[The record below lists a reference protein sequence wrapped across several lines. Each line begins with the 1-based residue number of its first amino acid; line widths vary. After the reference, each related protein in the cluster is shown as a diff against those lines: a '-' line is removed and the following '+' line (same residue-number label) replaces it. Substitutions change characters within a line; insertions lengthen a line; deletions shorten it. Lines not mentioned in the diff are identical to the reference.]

1 MSVLAPKVKGVAV
14 RSGKFVDQ
22 IIFKFDDNSQ
32 IFWGHTGS
40 TTVFGNT
47 RGSLSYWALAEDDY
61 IVQVNVRQGAYVD
74 AIQFVTAK
82 GNVSPFYGGRG
93 GNYKELRAESN
104 CEVLGVL
111 PCRTGHADPLY
122 GLFSRIVGG
131 TIPPMYLCA
140 GNLSQLDRGSSP
152 YNGYT
157 YGGHK
162 QVEMK
167 VVLYRRD
174 LEKALKNPNLDPKVK
189 AAILKVLD
197 FPGVQFVGKIAIG
210 QIVSRALDA
219 GFTGEALPLGLIK
232 QLKTNG
238 FCAGLKGFAV
248 ESLQQNSQVFGS
260 IAGVLLAHIVAPIYA
275 AQGKGE
281 EAASLAG
288 GAMIGLGAAIAVPG
302 GAAIAV
308 GLLAPFVIKKI
319 FDIVPKPE
327 EIRAKYRQDM
337 YKMYQ
342 TYSEP
347 LSSALAEVDKVKC
360 PNGHYLV
367 DDGPP
372 TLAYLSEDGGPV
384 FRNGCSAYT
393 SQHCTSR
400 DRRWQFKT
408 VRLYCSLC
416 GVCYCEPC
424 MLKHITESAVFTPFQ

>member
-1 MSVLAPKVKGVAV
+1 M
-14 RSGKFVDQ
+14 
-22 IIFKFDDNSQ
+22 
-32 IFWGHTGS
+32 
-40 TTVFGNT
+40 
-47 RGSLSYWALAEDDY
+47 
-61 IVQVNVRQGAYVD
+61 
-74 AIQFVTAK
+74 
-82 GNVSPFYGGRG
+82 
-93 GNYKELRAESN
+93 
-104 CEVLGVL
+104 
-111 PCRTGHADPLY
+111 
-122 GLFSRIVGG
+122 
-131 TIPPMYLCA
+131 
-140 GNLSQLDRGSSP
+140 
-152 YNGYT
+152 
-157 YGGHK
+157 
-162 QVEMK
+162 
-167 VVLYRRD
+167 
-174 LEKALKNPNLDPKVK
+174 
-189 AAILKVLD
+189 
-197 FPGVQFVGKIAIG
+197 
-210 QIVSRALDA
+210 SRALDA
-219 GFTGEALPLGLIK
+219 GFTGEVLPLGLIK

-238 FCAGLKGFAV
+238 FCGGLKGFAV

-260 IAGVLLAHIVAPIYA
+260 IAGVLLAHIVAPIYGRA
-275 AQGKGE
+275 AQGKSE

-384 FRNGCSAYT
+384 FRSGCSAYT
-393 SQHCTSR
+393 SLHCTSR

-424 MLKHITESAVFTPFQ
+424 MLKHITEGAVFTPFQ